1 MSTIIKPGDIVQD
14 AATGSTVIYEV
25 VDIVG
30 DYARVRPLWGK
41 AEHTT
46 KVGHLERMCDE
57 QDPRFSLPAW
67 HEYVA
72 KFATHTHGVTDPG
85 HHHTHTVAPQAF
97 APGDEVRV
105 LDKRGLT
112 LADTTFLDSRPVHIV
127 QEIKQGQVVLVGSAW
142 QFRAD
147 RFELVR
153 VGANARPAPITIQV
167 AGGGGGG
174 PLNPLSNGGSQAAV
188 GAIPVPDAKFAVGQV
203 VEWDAPG
210 TTEVV
215 TALVQDAQ
223 WAGVA
228 WLYGCEIIGGAK
240 KGLVGRVL
248 EHFLRESSGEVE
260 HHKHHHHEKHKH
272 VMGLDHDEIDPDA
285 YREFMRSL

>member
-1 MSTIIKPGDIVQD
+1 MSTQIQPGDIVQN
-14 AATGSTVIYEV
+14 AATGSKVIYEV

-30 DYARVRPLWGK
+30 DYARVRPMWGSS
-41 AEHTT
+41 EHTVKT
-46 KVGHLERMCDE
+46 GHLERMCDE
-57 QDPRFSLPAW
+57 TTNSVLLARM
-67 HEYVA
+67 HEKTARLAMSYGTGA
-72 KFATHTHGVTDPG
+72 AGMAHSHGPVTQ
-85 HHHTHTVAPQAF
+85 TF

-105 LDKRGLT
+105 LDKRGLS

-127 QEIKQGQVVLVGSAW
+127 QEIKQGQVVLVGCAW

-153 VGANARPAPITIQV
+153 AGANARPAPITIQV

-240 KGLVGRVL
+240 KGLTGSVL
-248 EHFLRESSGEVE
+248 EHYLREASGEVE

>member
-1 MSTIIKPGDIVQD
+1 MSTQIQPGDIVQKVGD
-14 AATGSTVIYEV
+14 TSQMIYE
-25 VDIVG
+25 IIRTNG
-30 DYARVRPLWGK
+30 EWATIRPLWGSGEQPYRLK
-41 AEHTT
+41 R
-46 KVGHLERMCDE
+46 LERMCDE
-57 QDPRFSLPAW
+57 TANSVLLARM
-67 HEYVA
+67 HEKTARLAMSYGA
-72 KFATHTHGVTDPG
+72 GAAGMTPNGPVTQ
-85 HHHTHTVAPQAF
+85 TF

-105 LDKRGLT
+105 LDKRGLS

-127 QEIKQGQVVLVGSAW
+127 KEMNHGQVVLVGCAW

-153 VGANARPAPITIQV
+153 AGANHQAPITISV

-174 PLNPLSNGGSQAAV
+174 GAV
-188 GAIPVPDAKFAVGQV
+188 GRRAIARPVPVPDAKFTVGQV

-248 EHFLRESSGEVE
+248 EHYLRESSGEVE